1 MPERGVTRRQILG
14 GAAAAGLGWCAFARL
29 RRGAWKVSASSVSV
43 ELTAQRRGIY
53 EALVGAV
60 VVESPLRLD
69 PACASSAAA
78 HFAGVYARW
87 SADARERADGVLDA
101 LEGGP
106 HAAAFSRLPRAARTS
121 FLRACT
127 HVTST
132 HPSGAEHARLALA
145 QNALGLV
152 AVAVGPGEDAGWG
165 LVSI

>member
-14 GAAAAGLGWCAFARL
+14 GAAAAGLACALEHL
-29 RRGAWKVSASSVSV
+29 RWGAWKVLPSSASG

-53 EALVGAV
+53 EALVAAV
-60 VVESPLRLD
+60 VAESPLRLD
-69 PACASSAAA
+69 PACASGAAA
-78 HFAGVYARW
+78 HFAGVYASW

-145 QNALGLV
+145 HNALGLV
-152 AVAVGPGEDAGWG
+152 AVAVGPGQDAGWG